1 VNADAVPDAEPPQ
14 IDVPVTLANVT
25 NTTDEVRGTNG
36 ADAHCNGGSGGV
48 TPILEQVANAKRE
61 AERAV
66 ILAALRATKWNR
78 RQASVRLQT
87 DYKSLLYKMKV
98 LSIKK
103 EKAVAVGLTDSR
115 VIAASSGQW

>member
-1 VNADAVPDAEPPQ
+1 MN
-14 IDVPVTLANVT
+14 
-25 NTTDEVRGTNG
+25 GTNG
-36 ADAHCNGGSGGV
+36 ADGHCNDGSDEV
-48 TPILEQVANAKRE
+48 PPVLVQVANATRE

-103 EKAVAVGLTDSR
+103 EEALAIALTDSKE
-115 VIAASSGQW
+115 IEASLQPW